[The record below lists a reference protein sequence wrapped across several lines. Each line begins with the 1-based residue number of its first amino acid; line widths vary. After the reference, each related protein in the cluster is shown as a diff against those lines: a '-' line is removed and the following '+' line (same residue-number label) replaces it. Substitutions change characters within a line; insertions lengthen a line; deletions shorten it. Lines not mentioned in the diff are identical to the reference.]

1 MLIGA
6 LQSRLKV
13 IEDDILRLAKLAS
26 ETPKTIQQ
34 DNHLRL
40 AQALQREGRELRPQI
55 RKMSESEI
63 PDRMPAC

>member
-1 MLIGA
+1 MLMEA

-40 AQALQREGRELRPQI
+40 GQDLQREARELR
-55 RKMSESEI
+55 K
-63 PDRMPAC
+63 